1 MTLTQTSSPLPPE
14 RAQNARQGPRLRRTR
29 YHPVMRA
36 LLIAGLV
43 GVGLKLLV
51 WWLEPRM
58 AFFPTPGVQETPSAA
73 RLPFA
78 DVSIPTEDGETLHA
92 WWLEHP
98 QPSAQ
103 VIFFHGNGGN
113 LSMWLD
119 VVVELRRRG
128 YSVLAIDYRGYGD
141 STGRPSERGLYRDA
155 DATVRLFNE
164 RFRRAGS
171 PVIYWGRSI
180 GSAVAASAASR
191 GASDAL
197 VLESP
202 FPDMRSIFAGNP
214 VMQFLTLFSSYSF
227 STSRF
232 LERYERPLLVI
243 HGDADSIIPYSAGR
257 GVFDRAPTLK
267 KTFIAIPRA
276 DHNDLHMVNPELYW
290 RTIDEFVDS
299 LRTSIS

>member
-1 MTLTQTSSPLPPE
+1 MMRP
-14 RAQNARQGPRLRRTR
+14 R
-29 YHPVMRA
+29 YHRLMRA
-36 LLIAGLV
+36 LVVAGIV

-58 AFFPTPGVQETPSAA
+58 AFFPTRGVQETPAA
-73 RLPFA
+73 ERLPFV
-78 DVSIPTEDGETLHA
+78 DVRIPTDDGETLHA

-103 VIFFHGNGGN
+103 VLFFHGNGGN

-119 VVVELRRRG
+119 VVAALRRRG
-128 YSVLAIDYRGYGD
+128 FSVLAVDYRGYGD

-155 DATVRLFNE
+155 DAAVRVFDE

-191 GASDAL
+191 GGAEAL

-202 FPDMRSIFAGNP
+202 FPDMRAIFAGNP
-214 VMQFLTLFSSYSF
+214 VMQLLAVFSSYRF
-227 STSRF
+227 PTSKF
-232 LERYERPLLVI
+232 VERYTGRSQRPLLVI
-243 HGDADSIIPYSAGR
+243 HGDADTIIPYAAGKR
-257 GVFDRAPTLK
+257 VFDRAGTSRKTLV
-267 KTFIAIPRA
+267 TIRGA
-276 DHNDLHMVNPELYW
+276 DHNDLHVVNPDAYW
-290 RTIDEFVDS
+290 QAIGEFVKS
-299 LRTSIS
+299 LSGSAETISSTVRSPGS

>member
-1 MTLTQTSSPLPPE
+1 MTPTHTSS
-14 RAQNARQGPRLRRTR
+14 R
-29 YHPVMRA
+29 YYRVMRA
-36 LLIAGLV
+36 LLIAGVV
-43 GVGLKLLV
+43 GVGLKILV

-58 AFFPTPGVQETPSAA
+58 AFFPTPGVQETPAAA
-73 RLPFA
+73 RLPFT
-78 DVSIPTEDGETLHA
+78 DVSISTEDGETLHA

-98 QPSAQ
+98 EPSAQ

-128 YSVLAIDYRGYGD
+128 FSVLAVDYRGYGA

-155 DATVRLFNE
+155 DATVRVFNE
-164 RFRRAGS
+164 RFRRPGT

-191 GASDAL
+191 GACDAL

-214 VMQFLTLFSSYSF
+214 VMQLLSLFSSYSF
-227 STSRF
+227 STSKF

-243 HGDADSIIPYSAGR
+243 HGDADSIIPYVAGR
-257 GVFDRAPTLK
+257 RVFDRARTSK
-267 KTFIAIPRA
+267 KTFVAIPRA
-276 DHNDLHMVNPELYW
+276 DHNDLHVVSPELYW
-290 RTIDEFVDS
+290 RTIDEFVSS
-299 LRTSIS
+299 LRTSVS